1 MPRNGSG
8 TYSLPAGQPV
18 VTNTTISSTTF
29 NTLTSDLSTA
39 ITQSVCSD
47 GQTPMTGNLNMG
59 SKKIVSM
66 ADGVNPTDAASYSQ
80 LTTNV
85 STLNTSISNVYQYIP
100 YKNPVINS
108 QFSVAQRATT
118 YALTTTAAYGSM
130 DGWVALQATTAS
142 GIFNQ
147 VSDTAGNGATYNAK
161 LGRNNAATTTGAITM
176 AQAFESINSKPFA
189 GKTVILSFYAKAGAN
204 LSSTSNNITYKLAY
218 GTGTDQSSSSLV
230 SGTWTGYT
238 NAISTTTAITTSWVK
253 YQTSVA
259 LSSSATQLG
268 IIITYTPTGTAGAD
282 DNIYISDVK
291 LEVAQNANTTPTV
304 LQRNSYTQDL
314 LECQRYL
321 HIGLAAI
328 IMYGAGAGSFIDAT
342 TYFPVT
348 MRANP
353 SVTQLSNNAIFT
365 QANVTTTTSN
375 QTLLTTCAFIWRL
388 ATAAGVAQ
396 FSESNLFSAEL

>member
-328 IMYGAGAGSFIDAT
+328 IMYGAGPFQNER
-342 TYFPVT
+342 P
-348 MRANP
+348 
-353 SVTQLSNNAIFT
+353 
-365 QANVTTTTSN
+365 
-375 QTLLTTCAFIWRL
+375 
-388 ATAAGVAQ
+388 
-396 FSESNLFSAEL
+396 

>member
-204 LSSTSNNITYKLAY
+204 LSSTSNNIK
-218 GTGTDQSSSSLV
+218 
-230 SGTWTGYT
+230 
-238 NAISTTTAITTSWVK
+238 
-253 YQTSVA
+253 
-259 LSSSATQLG
+259 
-268 IIITYTPTGTAGAD
+268 
-282 DNIYISDVK
+282 
-291 LEVAQNANTTPTV
+291 
-304 LQRNSYTQDL
+304 
-314 LECQRYL
+314 
-321 HIGLAAI
+321 
-328 IMYGAGAGSFIDAT
+328 
-342 TYFPVT
+342 
-348 MRANP
+348 
-353 SVTQLSNNAIFT
+353 
-365 QANVTTTTSN
+365 
-375 QTLLTTCAFIWRL
+375 TLLAMEQHIM
-388 ATAAGVAQ
+388 Q
-396 FSESNLFSAEL
+396 N